1 MRIFIWNHANFN
13 SLKAH
18 FVHISSKLTAAAPAV
33 AAGACVSPQSD
44 SYWIC
49 CCRPPWVNVCLWC
62 RERQQ
67 GPEFRGGKKER
78 LNKTKFLNK
87 NITTKSKTCEKDDCD
102 NVALAYSVKSV
113 AFNFPPFGA
122 IERGDAQVLICQ
134 KMLRNIAVE
143 DLPQS

>member
-1 MRIFIWNHANFN
+1 M
-13 SLKAH
+13 S
-18 FVHISSKLTAAAPAV
+18 VCG
-33 AAGACVSPQSD
+33 AGN
-44 SYWIC
+44 
-49 CCRPPWVNVCLWC
+49 VNKDLNL
-62 RERQQ
+62 E
-67 GPEFRGGKKER
+67 GKKGKAEQ
-78 LNKTKFLNK
+78 NWEFLNK